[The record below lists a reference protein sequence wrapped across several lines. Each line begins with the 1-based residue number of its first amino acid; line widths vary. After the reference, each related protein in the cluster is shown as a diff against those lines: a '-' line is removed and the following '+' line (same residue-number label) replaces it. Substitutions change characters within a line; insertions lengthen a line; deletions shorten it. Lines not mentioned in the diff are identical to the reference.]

1 MGQGETLRVVIA
13 GGGTGGH
20 VYPGIAVAREIASR
34 LPAAQISFE
43 HAVFLTT
50 ALARGDQLRLG
61 PCSDCG
67 GLMVTERFPV
77 RAARCHH
84 CAGPAQSR

>member
-1 MGQGETLRVVIA
+1 VFRLL
-13 GGGTGGH
+13 
-20 VYPGIAVAREIASR
+20 